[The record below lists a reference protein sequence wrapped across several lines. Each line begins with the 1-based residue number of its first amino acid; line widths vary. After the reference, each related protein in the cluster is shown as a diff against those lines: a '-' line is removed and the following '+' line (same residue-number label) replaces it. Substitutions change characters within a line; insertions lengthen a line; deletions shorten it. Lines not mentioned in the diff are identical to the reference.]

1 MYDEYMYN
9 TAAEPTLSV
18 TKTIPARKWGP
29 EVHCL
34 VAASGGEQVAQ
45 LATHT
50 IPERFANMNRN
61 SESPTGT

>member
-18 TKTIPARKWGP
+18 TKTIPARKWGQ

-34 VAASGGEQVAQ
+34 VAASGGEQVA
-45 LATHT
+45 
-50 IPERFANMNRN
+50 ANLQPVAQD
-61 SESPTGT
+61 ES